1 MIYLVL
7 GIALLILL
15 LSAWFLHISYLKRIY
30 VKIAEL
36 HKPKA
41 IAVEKFYEN
50 MTVSQG
56 SNFVGLALASWM
68 MLFVAI
74 AFFYLLIPGKMP
86 LNYMNQ
92 VSDWASSRYGFL
104 IFGIA
109 ATIFTAIG
117 ILILDMLP
125 ENHRELKLTE
135 LYSFYSV
142 TKGMKRNIA
151 LTIPFLGMS
160 ILLSAYA
167 GTIYPEQD
175 MIIEYISFAV
185 LFASAVVLVWPVL
198 VGRK

>member
-1 MIYLVL
+1 MIYLIL

-15 LSAWFLHISYLKRIY
+15 LGAWYLHISYLKKVY
-30 VKIAEL
+30 AKIVEL

-41 IAVEKFYEN
+41 VAVEKFYEN

-56 SNFVGLALASWM
+56 SNFVGLAMDSWM

-86 LNYMNQ
+86 FSYMNQ
-92 VSDWASSRYGFL
+92 MSDWASSRYGFL
-104 IFGIA
+104 VFGIA
-109 ATIFTAIG
+109 ATLLSALG

-125 ENHRELKLTE
+125 ENHRDLKLTE

-142 TKGMKRNIA
+142 TKGMKQNIA
-151 LTIPFLGMS
+151 LTIPFLGIS

-167 GTIYPEQD
+167 GTIYPEQN
-175 MIIEYISFAV
+175 MIMEYISFAV

>member
-1 MIYLVL
+1 MIYLML

-15 LSAWFLHISYLKRIY
+15 LGAWFLHTSYLKRVY
-30 VKIAEL
+30 AEIVEL
-36 HKPKA
+36 RKPKA
-41 IAVEKFYEN
+41 VSIEKFYEN

-56 SNFVGLALASWM
+56 SNFVGLAMASWM

-74 AFFYLLIPGKMP
+74 AYFYLLIPGKMP
-86 LNYMNQ
+86 FSYMNQ
-92 VSDWASSRYGFL
+92 MSDWASSQYGFFA
-104 IFGIA
+104 FGVVA
-109 ATIFTAIG
+109 ALLAAAG

-125 ENHRELKLTE
+125 ENRRDLKLTE

-142 TKGMKRNIA
+142 SKGMKGNIA
-151 LTIPFLGMS
+151 LTIPFLGIS
-160 ILLSAYA
+160 IMLSAYA

-175 MIIEYISFAV
+175 ITMEYISSAI